1 MLLRRWLTALA
12 LLGFVIPLL
21 LIASPFWVLLVVQ
34 AFAALALYE
43 FFAHA
48 LQKEPYVFRI
58 IGMGMGVGLSAA
70 VCFGGPGQLGWALV
84 LIVLMTLGLGV
95 LCFPRTLN
103 SLDLAGRLLLGTIYI
118 GFLFSH
124 MGLILTLPK
133 GQQWIGLAVI
143 STLLV
148 DTGAFYGGYFFG
160 RKKLCPSISPN
171 KTVEGAVGGMLGG
184 LLGVSACK
192 LVLFPQISPAKVLL
206 LATGIGLMSQIGDLC
221 ESMLKRSLNIKD
233 FGSSLPGHGGFLDRI
248 DSFLFTAPFV
258 FYVAVWLPFY

>member
-21 LIASPFWVLLVVQ
+21 ILASTFWVLLAVQ
-34 AFAALALYE
+34 AFVALALYE

-48 LQKEPYVFRI
+48 LQEEPYVWRI
-58 IGMGMGVGLSAA
+58 IGMGMGVSISAA
-70 VCFGGPGQLGWALV
+70 ICFGGLEHLGWILALV
-84 LIVLMTLGLGV
+84 VLIMLGLS
-95 LCFPRTLN
+95 LLRFPLALN
-103 SLDLAGRLLLGTIYI
+103 SMDLAGRLLLGTIYI

-124 MGLILTLPK
+124 MGLILTLPRGK
-133 GQQWIGLAVI
+133 QWIGLVVM

-171 KTVEGAVGGMLGG
+171 KTVEGAMGGMIGG
-184 LLGVSACK
+184 LLGVLACK
-192 LVLFPQISPAKVLL
+192 LIFFPQLSPTKVLW
-206 LATGIGLMSQIGDLC
+206 LAAGIGLMTQIGDLC

-233 FGSSLPGHGGFLDRI
+233 FGSFLPGHGGFLDRI
-248 DSFLFTAPFV
+248 DSLLFTAPFV
-258 FYVAVWLPFY
+258 FYMAVWPPVL